1 MPNAKS
7 NRRHINVRR
16 GITARRWGICRDA
29 PRVRQT
35 RHARAETIPHFR
47 AIGDI
52 IKMGRR
58 APCVPGAEPHRRPGR
73 HRYHHAISR
82 RAHHFPTPPAVAHTH
97 PIVRIKNPPT
107 GRIYFAGPHGAIKNP
122 AGASRRDIFLERR
135 SLCKKRGLEQFGIVC
150 PAVRNVKDHHSV
162 PQKAV
167 DHQIFSDR
175 NTAVSGRA

>member
-1 MPNAKS
+1 MWAINHMPNAES
-7 NRRHINVRR
+7 NRRHINVRL

-47 AIGDI
+47 AMGDI
-52 IKMGRR
+52 IKMDRR
-58 APCVPGAEPHRRPGR
+58 APCVPGVEPHRRPGR

-122 AGASRRDIFLERR
+122 AGAGD
-135 SLCKKRGLEQFGIVC
+135 LCTVAIDGFANFVQAGG
-150 PAVRNVKDHHSV
+150 
-162 PQKAV
+162 
-167 DHQIFSDR
+167 
-175 NTAVSGRA
+175 TG